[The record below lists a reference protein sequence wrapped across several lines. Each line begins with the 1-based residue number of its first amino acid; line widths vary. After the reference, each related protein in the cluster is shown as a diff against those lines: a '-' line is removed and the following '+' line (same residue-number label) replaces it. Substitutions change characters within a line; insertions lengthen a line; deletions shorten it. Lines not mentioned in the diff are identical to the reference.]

1 MSKQSDI
8 IRELQERQK
17 ELQERQKELQDR
29 VNAAEAICQDL
40 LSHLY
45 NSEAQGRIKFD
56 DYRIKYTQEAIER
69 REAEARAK
77 LSIGT
82 LIDPPICGVLDPL
95 KTVFFVLKQSDY
107 FLLCAPR
114 PV

>member
-1 MSKQSDI
+1 M
-8 IRELQERQK
+8 
-17 ELQERQKELQDR
+17 
-29 VNAAEAICQDL
+29 
-40 LSHLY
+40 
-45 NSEAQGRIKFD
+45 
-56 DYRIKYTQEAIER
+56 
-69 REAEARAK
+69 
-77 LSIGT
+77 SIGT

>member
-1 MSKQSDI
+1 MKSHTKVALSTIAFATVISLQSYI
-8 IRELQERQK
+8 MYQ
-17 ELQERQKELQDR
+17 
-29 VNAAEAICQDL
+29 
-40 LSHLY
+40 
-45 NSEAQGRIKFD
+45 
-56 DYRIKYTQEAIER
+56 
-69 REAEARAK
+69 
-77 LSIGT
+77 LSICT

>member
-1 MSKQSDI
+1 MKSHTKVALSTIAFATVISLQSYI
-8 IRELQERQK
+8 MYQ
-17 ELQERQKELQDR
+17 
-29 VNAAEAICQDL
+29 
-40 LSHLY
+40 
-45 NSEAQGRIKFD
+45 
-56 DYRIKYTQEAIER
+56 
-69 REAEARAK
+69 

>member
-1 MSKQSDI
+1 MKI
-8 IRELQERQK
+8 TK
-17 ELQERQKELQDR
+17 EIAFNTL
-29 VNAAEAICQDL
+29 
-40 LSHLY
+40 
-45 NSEAQGRIKFD
+45 IKFSKNSMTLG
-56 DYRIKYTQEAIER
+56 YIFLAF
-69 REAEARAK
+69 A

>member
-1 MSKQSDI
+1 MADRKNTQSW
-8 IRELQERQK
+8 IRSTFDKSRYELINDK
-17 ELQERQKELQDR
+17 
-29 VNAAEAICQDL
+29 
-40 LSHLY
+40 Y
-45 NSEAQGRIKFD
+45 NSQLLTLLDLDNTEPSFKQINNV
-56 DYRIKYTQEAIER
+56 T
-69 REAEARAK
+69 AK

>member
-1 MSKQSDI
+1 MTNKFKNYESQKTLAQTNVVTQADANGEI
-8 IRELQERQK
+8 INTTTE
-17 ELQERQKELQDR
+17 
-29 VNAAEAICQDL
+29 
-40 LSHLY
+40 
-45 NSEAQGRIKFD
+45 
-56 DYRIKYTQEAIER
+56 
-69 REAEARAK
+69 

>member
-1 MSKQSDI
+1 MKSIFTNEVRAMVADTYLSYTSDI
-8 IRELQERQK
+8 
-17 ELQERQKELQDR
+17 DG
-29 VNAAEAICQDL
+29 AEAFKRFISRPASL
-40 LSHLY
+40 LDV
-45 NSEAQGRIKFD
+45 RRDPKFIAFTD
-56 DYRIKYTQEAIER
+56 NELIDEM
-69 REAEARAK
+69 K

>member
-1 MSKQSDI
+1 MQQ
-8 IRELQERQK
+8 ELKRKGMTKLLLWE
-17 ELQERQKELQDR
+17 EYC
-29 VNAAEAICQDL
+29 AEDSA
-40 LSHLY
+40 SAY
-45 NSEAQGRIKFD
+45 G
-56 DYRIKYTQEAIER
+56 YTQFCEHYQR
-69 REAEARAK
+69 WLKK

>member
-1 MSKQSDI
+1 MLTKKNSFIEKSIDLVNFKERTEYELRYLRSYVVDI
-8 IRELQERQK
+8 S
-17 ELQERQKELQDR
+17 
-29 VNAAEAICQDL
+29 EAI
-40 LSHLY
+40 
-45 NSEAQGRIKFD
+45 SEKGDAL
-56 DYRIKYTQEAIER
+56 EV
-69 REAEARAK
+69 
-77 LSIGT
+77 SIGT